1 MVTVSQVLL
10 LSVAICML
18 DVQQPVLRPDQTA
31 ADTSPAAT
39 KKPEPSRPQPVVSVK
54 QTAPVRVAYLE
65 HDGPYWAVSAIVAEV
80 QNAMGQWKEPG
91 PLFIR
96 YLGDPRSQTGSS
108 TRMHVGC
115 VLQGTSDPGPP
126 FTVDRWPTAHVAY
139 VLLDRAAGTAME
151 QHTRLMKWA
160 AGQGYEPIGPVT
172 ELYWME
178 GSPSG
183 REVIEVQL
191 ALKDRS
197 TERETSSEPKP
208 KAADSAAAKENAR
221 QAASDSAEAQVP
233 AAGALENAIGENEVL
248 TLTEIV
254 IPEAL
259 EAGARE
265 QTREPAVIDRDGR
278 PSSAHVPGE
287 ESRRAREE
295 ILSNAEP
302 EAVADFLLSDWDD
315 LSDDQR
321 TWLAQF
327 VARLAALHRGLE
339 RRGHAESSERL
350 CHVLAAITH
359 KHAAL
364 QARGAAASWSES
376 PVRFADRKHPRGALT
391 YQLDR
396 FLSEVAMG
404 SVSVET
410 IERTCMRLIDDAHD
424 VLKSD
429 GLDSVRR

>member
-18 DVQQPVLRPDQTA
+18 GVQQPVLRPGQA
-31 ADTSPAAT
+31 PPDTSPAAT
-39 KKPEPSRPQPVVSVK
+39 KKAEPTRPEPVVSVK

-65 HDGPYWAVSAIVAEV
+65 HVGPYWAVSAIVAEV

-108 TRMHVGC
+108 MRMHVGC

-126 FTVDRWPTAHVAY
+126 FAVDRWPTAHVAY

-172 ELYWME
+172 ELYWIG
-178 GSPSG
+178 GSPTG

-191 ALKDRS
+191 TLKDRS
-197 TERETSSEPKP
+197 TEPQISSEPKS
-208 KAADSAAAKENAR
+208 KAANSAVANENVS
-221 QAASDSAEAQVP
+221 QAASESAEAQVR
-233 AAGALENAIGENEVL
+233 AAGALENGIGENK
-248 TLTEIV
+248 
-254 IPEAL
+254 PEARSEVSIL
-259 EAGARE
+259 GSREAGALQ
-265 QTREPAVIDRDGR
+265 QTRKPLIIDGEGR
-278 PSSAHVPGE
+278 PSSARAPGE
-287 ESRRAREE
+287 ESRQAQEE
-295 ILSNAEP
+295 FLLSAEP
-302 EAVADFLLSDWDD
+302 EAVADLLLGNWDD

-321 TWLAQF
+321 IWLAQF
-327 VARLAALHRGLE
+327 VAKLAALQRGLE
-339 RRGHAESSERL
+339 RRDQADSTERL
-350 CHVLAAITH
+350 RLILATITH
-359 KHAAL
+359 KHATL
-364 QARGAAASWSES
+364 QARGAAASGSES

-391 YQLDR
+391 YQVDR
-396 FLSEVAMG
+396 FLSQVAMG

-410 IERTCMRLIDDAHD
+410 IERTCMRLINDAHD

-429 GLDSVRR
+429 GP